1 MGVKKQKQPTPTVVL
16 YDTTLRDGSQAED
29 ISFTVEDKVRIA
41 QKIDALGIQYIE
53 GGWPGSNPKD
63 IRFFSEIRN
72 VHLKHAR
79 IVAFGSTTKAGTA
92 PEKDSNL
99 KSLIKAQTRVATI
112 FGKSWDVHVKAALRI
127 KLSEN
132 LKLIADT
139 IQYLKPKFAQVFY
152 DAEHFFDG
160 FKDNPHYAMQTIKAA
175 AQSGADCI
183 VLCDTNGGTLTHEM
197 REIIE
202 EVKTQITDTP
212 LGIHTHNDSELAV
225 ANSLI
230 AVQLGVSQVQ
240 GTINGLGERCGNANL
255 CSIIPNLTLKL
266 NYNCVT
272 KPQLAKLQEVSRFV
286 YELANL
292 QPRKHQPYVGSSA
305 FAHKGGVHVSAIRKK
320 PETYEH
326 ISPDLVGNVQRVL
339 ISELAGRSNV
349 IQKAQEFK
357 LNISKGD
364 SAVHE
369 IVEQLKHLES
379 EGFQFEGAE
388 ASFELLMMEALGTK
402 RQYFE
407 LVGFRVINERREGEH
422 PLCEATIMVTVE
434 GKTEHTAALGNGPVN
449 ALDNALRKSLEK
461 FYPRLKETTL
471 IDYKVRVLSS
481 GEGTGSKVRVLVET
495 GDKVNKWGTVGV
507 SENIIEA
514 SWQALVD
521 SINYKLYQD
530 EKS

>member
-1 MGVKKQKQPTPTVVL
+1 MVEKKQNQLTPTVTL

-29 ISFTVEDKVRIA
+29 ISFSVEDKLRIA
-41 QKIDALGIQYIE
+41 QKIDELGIDYIE

-63 IRFFSEIRN
+63 IRFFREIKS
-72 VHLKHAR
+72 VPLKHAQ
-79 IVAFGSTTKAGTA
+79 IVAFGSTAKAGSV

-99 KSLIKAQTRVATI
+99 QSLIEAKTGVVTI
-112 FGKSWDVHVKAALRI
+112 FGKSWDVHVRAALRI

-132 LKLIADT
+132 VKLIADT
-139 IQYLKPKFAQVFY
+139 IKFLKPKFAEIFY

-160 FKDNPHYAMQTIKAA
+160 FRANPRYAIQTVKAA
-175 AQSGADCI
+175 AESGADCI
-183 VLCDTNGGTLTHEM
+183 ILCDTNGGTLPHQL

-202 EVKTQITDTP
+202 EVKKQVPGTS
-212 LGIHTHNDSELAV
+212 LGIHTHNDSEVAV

-230 AVQLGVSQVQ
+230 AVQLGMSQVQ
-240 GTINGLGERCGNANL
+240 GTINGIGERCGNANL

-272 KPQLAKLQEVSRFV
+272 NLQLAKLQEVSRFV

-326 ISPDLVGNVQRVL
+326 IAPGLVGNVQRVL
-339 ISELAGRSNV
+339 ISELAGRSN
-349 IQKAQEFK
+349 ILQKAQEFK
-357 LNISKGD
+357 INLSSD
-364 SAVHE
+364 DPAVHE
-369 IVEQLKHLES
+369 IVERLKHLES

-388 ASFELLMMEALGTK
+388 ASFELMMMEALGTK
-402 RQYFE
+402 QTYFE
-407 LVGFRVINERREGEH
+407 LVGFRVINERREGE
-422 PLCEATIMVTVE
+422 PPICEATIMVTVE
-434 GKTEHTAALGNGPVN
+434 GKKEHTAALGNGPVN

-495 GDKVNKWGTVGV
+495 GDKINKWGTVGV

-521 SINYKLYQD
+521 SINYKLSRD
-530 EKS
+530 KGR